1 MNQSNLIFLKLGGSL
16 ITDKTHP
23 LTPCIE
29 TIQRLS
35 TEIVQAF
42 RDNQTM
48 QLLIGH
54 GSGSFGHAVAE
65 RYKTQTGGENT
76 AYWFGFIEVW
86 RAARELNQIIYQ
98 HLSEAGLPIMAF
110 PPSACVI
117 AAGKQIQGWD
127 ITPIETA
134 LSHGIIPLVQG
145 DVAFDTELG
154 GTILSTETLFR
165 HLARHLRPGRILLAG
180 LEQGVYRDPEKPD
193 DIFSHIT
200 PATIEDTL
208 PALTGTNTADVTGG
222 MSSKVQQ
229 MVSLVE
235 EIPTLQVQIFSG
247 QAECNLQKALTG
259 HRFGTLI
266 SS

>member
-16 ITDKTHP
+16 ITDKTRP
-23 LTPCIE
+23 LTPRIE

-65 RYKTQTGGENT
+65 RYKTQTGGEN
-76 AYWFGFIEVW
+76 AGYWFGFIEVW
-86 RAARELNQIIYQ
+86 RAARELNQIVAQ

-110 PPSACVI
+110 PPSAGVI
-117 AAGKQIQGWD
+117 ATGKQIQNWN
-127 ITPIETA
+127 IAALETA

-145 DVAFDTELG
+145 DVVFDTELG

-165 HLARHLRPGRILLAG
+165 HLAGHLHPGRILLAG
-180 LEQGVYRDPEKPD
+180 LEKGVYRDPEKPQ

-200 PATIEDTL
+200 PTTFDETL
-208 PALTGTNTADVTGG
+208 PSLLSTNTADVTGG
-222 MSSKVQQ
+222 MSSKVKQ
-229 MVSLVE
+229 MVALVE
-235 EIPTLQVQIFSG
+235 IFPTMQVQIFSG
-247 QAECNLQKALTG
+247 QEECNLQKALTG
-259 HRFGTLI
+259 HPLGTLI
-266 SS
+266 ST

>member
-1 MNQSNLIFLKLGGSL
+1 MNQSNLFFLKLGGSL
-16 ITDKTHP
+16 ITDKTRP
-23 LTPCIE
+23 LTPRIE
-29 TIQRLS
+29 TIQRLA
-35 TEIVQAF
+35 TEIVQAL

-76 AYWFGFIEVW
+76 AYWFGFVEVW

-98 HLSEAGLPIMAF
+98 HPSEAGLPIMAF
-110 PPSACVI
+110 PPSSGVI
-117 AAGKQIQGWD
+117 AAGKQIQSWD
-127 ITPIETA
+127 ISALETA
-134 LSHGIIPLVQG
+134 LSHGVIPLVQG
-145 DVAFDTELG
+145 DVVFDTELG
-154 GTILSTETLFR
+154 GTILSTETLFQ
-165 HLARHLRPGRILLAG
+165 HLAGFLHPGRILLAG
-180 LEQGVYRDPEKPD
+180 LEQGVYRDPEKPQE
-193 DIFSHIT
+193 IFSHIT
-200 PATIEDTL
+200 PASIEEIL
-208 PALTGTNTADVTGG
+208 PALSGTNTADVTGG

-247 QAECNLQKALTG
+247 QEECNLQKALTG
-259 HRFGTLI
+259 HHLGTLI